1 VAFTKEMLFQEPLS
15 PIFEGGEDSTKL
27 LEYNYT
33 ADNSPDRQVY
43 MASLR
48 NADDDELDPEY
59 DNDLLV
65 DVSADKRTADAP
77 RMRTRSTEESGG

>member
-1 VAFTKEMLFQEPLS
+1 
-15 PIFEGGEDSTKL
+15 
-27 LEYNYT
+27 
-33 ADNSPDRQVY
+33 